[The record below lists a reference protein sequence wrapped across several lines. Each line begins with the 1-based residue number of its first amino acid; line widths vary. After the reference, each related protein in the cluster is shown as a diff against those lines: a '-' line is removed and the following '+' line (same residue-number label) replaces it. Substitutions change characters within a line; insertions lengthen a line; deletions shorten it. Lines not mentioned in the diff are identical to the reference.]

1 MVKTKRKSI
10 LRTLLCAVF
19 ALCFAVGLSSLFASG
34 SGTTASAA
42 TTPKYTLKVTGT
54 KTDGTWGGEVTKN
67 VTDATSVEIKKSLS
81 NTENVSFYLNGTSV
95 SGSGTIS
102 NNSYIT
108 FSDVHISSSVS
119 DCKITLYD
127 NSDRQVVSGTSSV
140 SANLS
145 DGRYKIRFTISR
157 SGGGGYTKWSGS
169 ADVYTYFYVDATAPT
184 VSGAS
189 KSTTYY
195 KTNTFTVSASDGGS
209 GGATLYV
216 KSPLRAV
223 ISRMAHRKPSI
234 KPIRTACTVF
244 MRKITSATVRQL
256 IMYI

>member
-34 SGTTASAA
+34 TTAYAA

-67 VTDATSVEIKKSLS
+67 VTDATSVEVKKSLS
-81 NTENVSFYLNGTSV
+81 DTENVSFYLNGTSV
-95 SGSGTIS
+95 SGRGTLS

-140 SANLS
+140 STNLS
-145 DGRYKIRFTISR
+145 DSRYKIRFTISR
-157 SGGGGYTKWSGS
+157 SGGGGYTKWSS
-169 ADVYTYFYVDATAPT
+169 NIDV
-184 VSGAS
+184 
-189 KSTTYY
+189 
-195 KTNTFTVSASDGGS
+195 
-209 GGATLYV
+209 
-216 KSPLRAV
+216 
-223 ISRMAHRKPSI
+223 
-234 KPIRTACTVF
+234 
-244 MRKITSATVRQL
+244 
-256 IMYI
+256 